1 MQFPP
6 SFLDELRLRLSPS
19 AVIGKAVKLTAK
31 GRGEFMGLCP
41 FHREK
46 TPSFTVSDDKGFF
59 HCFGC
64 GAHGDI
70 IGFVIQHDRLEF
82 PDAVKQLAGEAGL
95 ALPAPETQVQK
106 EQRERNDIL
115 REAMEFAAFWFEQ
128 QLRQPVGAEA
138 KTYLERRG
146 LNAETIAEF
155 RLGYAPESRTALKEY
170 LSARGISL
178 SIMQEAGLVI
188 QPESGGEPYDR
199 FRGRAMFPITDAK
212 GQVVA
217 FGGRAMLP
225 DQQPKYLNSPETPIF
240 KKGRL
245 LYNFARARAAAKET
259 GRFIVVEGYM
269 DVIAFHRAGI
279 KSAVAPMGTALTPE
293 QVQLLWPLVPEPT
306 LCMDGDA
313 AGLRAMRRA
322 AELAMPLLKPGHSL
336 GFALL
341 PAGQD
346 PDDVLGSGGANALAK
361 IVENPI
367 PLSEMLWRFETQ
379 NATLITPEQRAA
391 LETRVMELVQG
402 IEDKTVREHYRTY
415 MNERMWEV
423 KRTPATE
430 RPQKPHFAQG
440 KQNAAFGAGSK
451 VTQGDGTKVV
461 LPQPVVS
468 LAAVPAVI
476 RLEQELLLALITSPD
491 LLLTGE
497 VEEGFATIEWQ
508 SQDHERLAEAIRNT
522 LETHDF
528 FALPAEEQQQ
538 AAEKL
543 APALEEAGWSA
554 ILKRLGTQRFLDK
567 TTRSIADNRALA
579 VWRYLFAAREAEII
593 KSEYE
598 TAVQQQWGMEPEK
611 VEAFRMQKEQMEAT
625 AQQCR
630 ASLERVLEH

>member
-19 AVIGKAVKLTAK
+19 AVIGKVVKLTAK

-64 GAHGDI
+64 GVHGDI
-70 IGFVIQHDRLEF
+70 VGFVMQHDRLEF

-106 EQRERNDIL
+106 EQRERNDII
-115 REAMEFAAFWFEQ
+115 REAMEFATFWFEQ
-128 QLRQPVGAEA
+128 QLRQPVGMEA
-138 KTYLERRG
+138 KAYLERRG

-155 RLGYAPESRTALKEY
+155 RLGYAPDTRSALKEY

-178 SIMQEAGLVI
+178 TIMQEAGLII
-188 QPESGGEPYDR
+188 QPENGGEPYDR

-212 GQVVA
+212 GQVIA
-217 FGGRAMLP
+217 FGGRAMQP

-245 LYNFARARAAAKET
+245 LYNYARARVAAKET

-293 QVQLLWPLVPEPT
+293 QLQLLWPLVPEPT
-306 LCMDGDA
+306 LCMDGDS
-313 AGLRAMRRA
+313 AGIRAMKRA

-346 PDDVLGSGGANALAK
+346 PDDVLNSGGAGALQK
-361 IVENPI
+361 IIEAPI
-367 PLSEMLWRFETQ
+367 PLSEMLWKFETE
-379 NATLITPEQRAA
+379 NATLTTPEQRAA
-391 LETRVMELVQG
+391 LETRVMQLVQG
-402 IEDKTVREHYRTY
+402 IEDKTVREHYRQF
-415 MNERMWEV
+415 MNDQLWEM
-423 KRTPATE
+423 KRRPMRAAKGEGRNAPPTPRVVIPA
-430 RPQKPHFAQG
+430 A
-440 KQNAAFGAGSK
+440 NAI
-451 VTQGDGTKVV
+451 
-461 LPQPVVS
+461 PP
-468 LAAVPAVI
+468 VI
-476 RLEQELLLALITSPD
+476 RLEQELLLTLLASPQ

-497 VEEGFATIEWQ
+497 VEEGFASLEWQ
-508 SQDHERLAEAIRNT
+508 HPEDAKLAEAIRNT
-522 LETHDF
+522 LESQDF
-528 FALPAEEQQQ
+528 FALSAEEQRI

-543 APALEEAGWSA
+543 QATLEAEGWQAS
-554 ILKRLGTQRFLDK
+554 LKRLGKQRFLDK
-567 TTRSIADNRALA
+567 TRDSIADNRALA
-579 VWRYLFAAREAEII
+579 VWRYLFAARSAEII
-593 KSEYE
+593 KGEYE
-598 TAVQQQWGMEPEK
+598 TAVREWWESEPEK
-611 VEAFRMQKEQMEAT
+611 VEAFRKQKEEMEAT
-625 AQQCR
+625 VQQCR